1 MKKDT
6 KTGTSNKITF
16 GAKTKKGK
24 QKKKF
29 GPKEQKP
36 KASVGQGK

>member
-1 MKKDT
+1 MAKKET
-6 KTGTSNKITF
+6 KSSSTKITF
-16 GAKTKKGK
+16 GKKTKNGK

-36 KASVGQGK
+36 KAYNGQGR